1 MPVEVGAFIV
11 DDEPDIRAL
20 VNAVIRVADDGLV
33 VVGEACDGE
42 EAVERIDEVDP
53 TVVVLD
59 NRLPGID
66 GIETA
71 RRIRAARP
79 NQAIV
84 LFTAFLD
91 DRARADAAKAGIGK
105 CLAKGEVDQLPD
117 AIWELAGGRPA

>member
-1 MPVEVGAFIV
+1 MTAEVGAFIV

-42 EAVERIDEVDP
+42 EAVERIAEVDP

-59 NRLPGID
+59 KRLPGID

-71 RRIRAARP
+71 RRIRATRP
-79 NQAIV
+79 HQAIV
-84 LFTAFLD
+84 LFTALLD
-91 DRARADAAKAGIGK
+91 EQAREDAAKVGISK

-117 AIWELAGGRPA
+117 TLWELAGGRPA